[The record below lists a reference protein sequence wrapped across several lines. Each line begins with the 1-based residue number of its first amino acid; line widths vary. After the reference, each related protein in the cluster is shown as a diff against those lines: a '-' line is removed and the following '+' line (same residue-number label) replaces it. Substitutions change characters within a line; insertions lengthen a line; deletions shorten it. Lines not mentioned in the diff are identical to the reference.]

1 MSILNQVFQ
10 VKRSQTGS
18 PVGVSGLFGTSF
30 LNPGSGTLANAKSA
44 LGISAFFNGVDQ
56 ITNDIAKLPK
66 AVYFKND
73 KSREIIK
80 DHPVNYLLNVEP
92 NSLMTAYDFW
102 KVIGISVLLKGD
114 GFAKITRNA
123 QSGLEENYTFLEWQ
137 DVTVFKLDQKLF
149 YRHKGE
155 MISAEDMLHFKG
167 FSFDGLKGVGVVTF
181 AAKQLGVMLDAQT
194 YSSEIYKDRGIG
206 YGVIESEKD
215 VNNEN
220 KKAIEQ
226 GFSDK
231 MASKNKFKVPMLDSG
246 MKYKS
251 ISITPAEAEF
261 LETNK
266 YGVLEVCRWLNI
278 NPHKIKDFS
287 AGNYANVYQQSI
299 EHVQD
304 SIVPWTT
311 RIEQEVTRKTFQKGS
326 DKYFRM
332 NVNAL
337 LRGDLT
343 SKKDYYTAMTYA
355 GVYTRNEIRALEEMN
370 PIDGL
375 DEILQPVNMQALSV
389 AMELIKNND
398 NGNSSK

>member
-1 MSILNQVFQ
+1 MSVLDQIFQ
-10 VKRSQTGS
+10 VNRSQSGTL
-18 PVGVSGLFGTSF
+18 VSSGGLFGMSF
-30 LNPGSGTLANAKSA
+30 LNSGSGTLANTRSA

-66 AVYFKND
+66 GVFLKYGNT
-73 KSREIIK
+73 RESLT

-92 NSLMTAYDFW
+92 NNLMTAYDFW
-102 KVIGISVLLKGD
+102 KVIGVSVLLKGD
-114 GFAKITRNA
+114 GFAKIIRN
-123 QSGLEENYTFLEWQ
+123 QISGLEENYIFLNWE
-137 DVTVFKLDQKLF
+137 DVKVFKSGQKL
-149 YRHKGE
+149 YYNYKGE
-155 MISAEDMLHFKG
+155 NLPSEDMLHFKG

-181 AAKQLGVMLDAQT
+181 AAKQLGVMLDAQN
-194 YSSEIYKDRGIG
+194 YSSDIYKDRGIG
-206 YGVIESEKD
+206 YGVIESDKD
-215 VNNEN
+215 VNSDN
-220 KKAIEQ
+220 KKAIED
-226 GFSDK
+226 GFAAK
-231 MASKNKFKVPMLDSG
+231 MSSKNKFKVPMLDSG
-246 MKYKS
+246 MKYKN

-287 AGNYANVYQQSI
+287 AGTYSNVYQQSI

-311 RIEQEVTRKTFQKGS
+311 RIEQEVTRKTFVRDS
-326 DKYFRM
+326 NKYFRM

-389 AMELIKNND
+389 AMELIKQNKNES
-398 NGNSSK
+398 NK

>member
-1 MSILNQVFQ
+1 
-10 VKRSQTGS
+10 
-18 PVGVSGLFGTSF
+18 
-30 LNPGSGTLANAKSA
+30 
-44 LGISAFFNGVDQ
+44 
-56 ITNDIAKLPK
+56 
-66 AVYFKND
+66 
-73 KSREIIK
+73 
-80 DHPVNYLLNVEP
+80 
-92 NSLMTAYDFW
+92 
-102 KVIGISVLLKGD
+102 
-114 GFAKITRNA
+114 
-123 QSGLEENYTFLEWQ
+123 
-137 DVTVFKLDQKLF
+137 
-149 YRHKGE
+149 
-155 MISAEDMLHFKG
+155 
-167 FSFDGLKGVGVVTF
+167 
-181 AAKQLGVMLDAQT
+181 MLD
-194 YSSEIYKDRGIG
+194 E
-206 YGVIESEKD
+206 
-215 VNNEN
+215 
-220 KKAIEQ
+220 
-226 GFSDK
+226 
-231 MASKNKFKVPMLDSG
+231 G

-304 SIVPWTT
+304 SIIPWTT

-375 DEILQPVNMQALSV
+375 DEILQQ
-389 AMELIKNND
+389 ND
-398 NGNSSK
+398 DGNSSK